1 MLERVLKDLTEVYI
15 AFKGGGI
22 EPRRESDGA
31 VYRTIDA
38 GEPDGRHIGID
49 QHDPLVF
56 FRLDSGQGRGGGD
69 RLAVLFQPA
78 HHAAKQLAGGKQG
91 VVLGRTAGGDTE
103 VGKIDSDLLPVLVDK
118 HGRIEVT
125 VGKCY

>member
-38 GEPDGRHIGID
+38 GEPDRRHIGID

-91 VVLGRTAGGDTE
+91 VVLGRTAGGYCFTIPLCLGMPNFSSKS
-103 VGKIDSDLLPVLVDK
+103 V
-118 HGRIEVT
+118 
-125 VGKCY
+125 

>member
-38 GEPDGRHIGID
+38 GEPDGI
-49 QHDPLVF
+49 
-56 FRLDSGQGRGGGD
+56 
-69 RLAVLFQPA
+69 
-78 HHAAKQLAGGKQG
+78 
-91 VVLGRTAGGDTE
+91 
-103 VGKIDSDLLPVLVDK
+103 
-118 HGRIEVT
+118 
-125 VGKCY
+125 